1 MFEGDRH
8 NAAEDED
15 KVDIELSNG
24 RNPEAGDIEDIS
36 LDAVFS
42 GDDSDVTRDD
52 SESDNLPLSLMRI
65 LLFPLFILSV

>member
-1 MFEGDRH
+1 MSLFFPC
-8 NAAEDED
+8 
-15 KVDIELSNG
+15 

-42 GDDSDVTRDD
+42 EDDSDVTGDD